1 VIEENM
7 SKLSDWMKK
16 NKMDARRLIS
26 VSRSLEGLQPEDRK
40 QKALRA
46 KVKGGAATDEEKE
59 KAKTKPRSGRPV
71 TPPMLAR
78 ALQGTTVPGP
88 AKTRILRAVNA
99 ILETKKKTAVQ
110 LKELF

>member
-1 VIEENM
+1 M
-7 SKLSDWMKK
+7 SKLSDFMKK
-16 NKMDARRLIS
+16 NKLDARRLMAF
-26 VSRSLEGLQPEDRK
+26 SRQLEGLQPEDRK

-46 KVKGGAATDEEKE
+46 KVKGGTASDEEKE

-71 TPPMLAR
+71 TPPMLDR
-78 ALQGTTVPGP
+78 ALKGESVPGP

-99 ILETKKKTAVQ
+99 ILETKKQSAVQ